1 MDAGNGFAEPA
12 WQAGYP
18 ALVAK
23 ARANGIAL
31 LAVRNSRHF
40 AALWPDVE
48 PLARDGLVALAL
60 VNSMACVVPSGGTR
74 ALFGT
79 NPTAFAAPRV
89 GHDPLVFDLATSAIA
104 PGEVRSLRAM
114 PSPSAAKPW
123 RALGGAGQTRQPAE
137 VPPCQR
143 GPAVLPRLAAARSAS
158 RRLMRLPAARGR
170 AGARRGA
177 HPAPPRKPARP
188 A

>member
-1 MDAGNGFAEPA
+1 MDAGNGFAQPA
-12 WQAGYP
+12 WQAAYP
-18 ALVAK
+18 ALMAK

-60 VNSMACVVPSGGTR
+60 VNSMACVVTSGGTR

-79 NPTAFAAPRV
+79 NPTAFAAPRA

-104 PGEVRSLRAM
+104 PSEVRSLRAM

-123 RALGGAGQTRQPAE
+123 RALGGASQTRQPGERRYRQRERLLQEGVALPVGTWAE
-137 VPPCQR
+137 PQ
-143 GPAVLPRLAAARSAS
+143 RLAG
-158 RRLMRLPAARGR
+158 RRLEGKRLQRFPINR
-170 AGARRGA
+170 
-177 HPAPPRKPARP
+177 
-188 A
+188 

>member
-23 ARANGIAL
+23 ERANGIAL
-31 LAVRNSRHF
+31 LAIRSSRHF

-79 NPTAFAAPRV
+79 NPIAFAAPRA
-89 GHDPLVFDLATSAIA
+89 GHDRWCSTWRPAH
-104 PGEVRSLRAM
+104 R
-114 PSPSAAKPW
+114 PW
-123 RALGGAGQTRQPAE
+123 RRADRRAPCLRRALRNP
-137 VPPCQR
+137 
-143 GPAVLPRLAAARSAS
+143 
-158 RRLMRLPAARGR
+158 
-170 AGARRGA
+170 GARHGRSGPDP
-177 HPAPPRKPARP
+177 PAG
-188 A
+188 

>member
-1 MDAGNGFAEPA
+1 MDAGNGFAQPA
-12 WQAGYP
+12 WQAAHP
-18 ALVAK
+18 ALMAK

-79 NPTAFAAPRV
+79 NPTAFAAPRA
-89 GHDPLVFDLATSAIA
+89 GHDP
-104 PGEVRSLRAM
+104 PGVRSGDQRHRPWQRQIAARHAIVERCKTLVRAM
-114 PSPSAAKPW
+114 
-123 RALGGAGQTRQPAE
+123 GGAGQTRQPGERRYRQRERSLQKGVGLPGGTWAE
-137 VPPCQR
+137 PQ
-143 GPAVLPRLAAARSAS
+143 RLAGSAV
-158 RRLMRLPAARGR
+158 
-170 AGARRGA
+170 
-177 HPAPPRKPARP
+177 
-188 A
+188 

>member
-1 MDAGNGFAEPA
+1 MDAGNGFAQPA
-12 WQAGYP
+12 WQAAYP
-18 ALVAK
+18 ALMAK

-40 AALWPDVE
+40 AALW

-79 NPTAFAAPRV
+79 NPAAFAAPRA
-89 GHDPLVFDLATSAIA
+89 GHDPVVFDLATSAIA

-123 RALGGAGQTRQPAE
+123 RALGGAGQTRQPYRCRYAS
-137 VPPCQR
+137 
-143 GPAVLPRLAAARSAS
+143 RSAGAAS
-158 RRLMRLPAARGR
+158 AGRCAGRR
-170 AGARRGA
+170 
-177 HPAPPRKPARP
+177 
-188 A
+188 

>member
-23 ARANGIAL
+23 ERANGIAL
-31 LAVRNSRHF
+31 LAIRSSRHF

-79 NPTAFAAPRV
+79 NPIAFAAPRA

-104 PGEVRSLRAM
+104 PGEIRSLRAM

-123 RALGGAGQTRQPAE
+123 CAPWAE
-137 VPPCQR
+137 R
-143 GPAVLPRLAAARSAS
+143 
-158 RRLMRLPAARGR
+158 
-170 AGARRGA
+170 
-177 HPAPPRKPARP
+177 ARP
-188 A
+188 ASRASAATASANAHCRRAWRCRSAPGPNRSV